1 MYSPLNSHQGSS
13 SSPAMEQLN
22 EVVDQELDI
31 EENPDEM
38 TEDELE
44 IIEEHDNEG
53 GGVGEQKGDGG
64 NEEPAMPFEK
74 KQRKKKST
82 VWDDMKIV
90 KLDNGIEKVQ
100 CNHCKELFAKS
111 TTGATSQHKRH
122 LKACL
127 QKKMAMG
134 EQNRMKQQVLS
145 FTEGPSDGITSI
157 TNFSY
162 DHAKVRELAS
172 HMVLA
177 HEYAFS
183 MMDHVVFN
191 KFMKA
196 VSPFY
201 KKITRQ
207 TVKEDCISTY
217 QLEKRKLKSVLKSAN
232 RVSITT
238 DLWKSGQKI
247 QYMVVTGH
255 FVDSD
260 WVLQKRVLNFCNVPP
275 PHTGVIIADALSKC
289 FIDWGIENKIS
300 SITVDNASYNDA
312 CVRRLREDFS
322 LRKRLSIAGKIFHVR
337 CCAHILNLLVQD
349 GLNQLGDVID
359 TVREGIKYLNN
370 SEGRLNQFA
379 KIAKQLQLPSR
390 KLILDCPT
398 RWNSTYLMLA
408 SALDFKDVFPRYEDI
423 DPGFHY
429 VPSDYEW
436 LQVEEVCRF
445 LGIFHEI
452 TNMISGSDYPTSN
465 IFLVELYRI
474 KELLNE
480 KALDISDQIR
490 AMALSMS
497 AKFDKYWG
505 ETNVVLSL
513 GAIVDP
519 RYKMVLIYHAFPIIY
534 GEEEAAVK
542 IDEIK
547 QLLYELYNE
556 YVDTHFSSHA
566 GEPPRQSVKRK
577 HKEVSS
583 SSAQSLGNVK
593 KLGLP
598 ILTGKEKFQMHVSEI
613 DKAPP
618 EKSDLDIYLEESRY
632 ACDAS
637 ANLDVLG
644 WWKGERW
651 RFPILSRMASDLLS
665 IPVTTVAS
673 ESTFSAGGRV
683 IDDRRASM
691 SVETVQMLLC
701 GSNWIRNLHGIKT
714 KSRDQSDVAE
724 SSTYH
729 EVELPQN

>member
-1 MYSPLNSHQGSS
+1 
-13 SSPAMEQLN
+13 MEQLN